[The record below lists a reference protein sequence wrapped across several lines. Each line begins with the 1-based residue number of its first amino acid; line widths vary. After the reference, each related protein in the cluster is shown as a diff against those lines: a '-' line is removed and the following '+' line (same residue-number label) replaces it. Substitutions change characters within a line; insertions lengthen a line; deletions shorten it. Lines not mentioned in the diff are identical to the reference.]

1 MPGPT
6 VTQQRQRI
14 VDAYR
19 ESGRPWPASSR
30 EIAIWAIDHSYWEP
44 GRASLVA
51 RLADE
56 LSRAMREEYFT
67 DPQGRVVR
75 TKHAARTTRNGIQGT
90 FWDDI
95 RTAHSEHMRIAFQ
108 QRRQQIVG
116 DCRQLKADVDSFNEN
131 RLPERPIQ
139 LILDFTD
146 DVSEAEALD
155 GLSLTTTADPA
166 DMAAKSRSS
175 YPEAALV

>member
-1 MPGPT
+1 M
-6 VTQQRQRI
+6 
-14 VDAYR
+14 
-19 ESGRPWPASSR
+19 
-30 EIAIWAIDHSYWEP
+30 
-44 GRASLVA
+44 
-51 RLADE
+51 
-56 LSRAMREEYFT
+56 
-67 DPQGRVVR
+67 
-75 TKHAARTTRNGIQGT
+75 
-90 FWDDI
+90 
-95 RTAHSEHMRIAFQ
+95 
-108 QRRQQIVG
+108 
-116 DCRQLKADVDSFNEN
+116 DSFNEN